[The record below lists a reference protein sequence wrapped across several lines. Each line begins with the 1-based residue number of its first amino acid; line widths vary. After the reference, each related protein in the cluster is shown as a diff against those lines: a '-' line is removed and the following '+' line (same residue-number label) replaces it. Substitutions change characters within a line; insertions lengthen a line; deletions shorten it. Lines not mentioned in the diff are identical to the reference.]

1 MEDSY
6 EGDYSSRRALIYTL
20 QFTAKTYLF
29 GPIDTNASKD
39 IIKKV
44 SVGYIAGDVVKGPS
58 RDVTYRV
65 LPKATKDYDGDT
77 AATLAS
83 DIELSTTIISVDD
96 ASSITEKTYI
106 DINNETMY
114 VKSINGNDLTVARG
128 QYSTTISEHVSGS
141 KVSNITTTDDALI
154 EVGDDFGFS
163 GDFI

>member
-6 EGDYSSRRALIYTL
+6 EGDFSSRRALIYTL

-44 SVGYIAGDVVKGPS
+44 SVGYIAGDAAKGPS

-65 LPKATKDYDGDT
+65 PPKATKDYDGDT
-77 AATLAS
+77 ATLAS
-83 DIELSTTIISVDD
+83 DIEVSTTVITVDD
-96 ASSITEKTYI
+96 SSSITEKTYI

-114 VKSINGNDLTVARG
+114 VKILME
-128 QYSTTISEHVSGS
+128 IS
-141 KVSNITTTDDALI
+141 
-154 EVGDDFGFS
+154 
-163 GDFI
+163 